1 MYMSAHACMFVLPI
15 CESACL
21 KACRAYYTHVSLP
34 RHTKSHSVVAIV
46 ISLSFLSSA
55 SLQDDWFA
63 LQRAAAYGQT
73 AVAEVLLDNGADIN
87 MTDSV
92 SDSVFLNITHD
103 L

>member
-1 MYMSAHACMFVLPI
+1 MSHC
-15 CESACL
+15 
-21 KACRAYYTHVSLP
+21 
-34 RHTKSHSVVAIV
+34 TKSHSVVAIV
-46 ISLSFLSSA
+46 IFLSFLSSA
-55 SLQDDWFA
+55 SLQEGWFA

-92 SDSVFLNITHD
+92 SDSVFLNMTHD